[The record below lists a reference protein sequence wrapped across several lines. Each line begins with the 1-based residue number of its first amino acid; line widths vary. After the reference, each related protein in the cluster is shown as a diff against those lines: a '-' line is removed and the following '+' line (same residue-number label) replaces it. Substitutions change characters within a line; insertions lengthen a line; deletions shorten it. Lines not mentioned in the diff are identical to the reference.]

1 MPRHYVSADQPFLI
15 CSGSVKK
22 IALLKSDKKKTDV
35 FLLFSTRNFS
45 FLRFMLYVEPSAMN
59 LWKTCLLLLLITV
72 APQFLQASAMHFCY
86 SYAGNVDDP
95 SAKSWPLILPPGCH
109 LHLAVC
115 GARPLVTRASDCSSQ
130 SMLPQICLNMSEISL

>member
-1 MPRHYVSADQPFLI
+1 MDLL
-15 CSGSVKK
+15 KK
-22 IALLKSDKKKTDV
+22 IALLKSAKKKTDV

-59 LWKTCLLLLLITV
+59 LLKTCLLLLITV
-72 APQFLQASAMHFCY
+72 VPQFLLASAMDFCC
-86 SYAGNVDDP
+86 SYARNVDDP

-109 LHLAVC
+109 LHLAAC
-115 GARPLVTRASDCSSQ
+115 GARPLVTRANDCSSQ